1 MERSKSHNFWI
12 GLKTSNCKP
21 SDKISPYIFYKYG
34 GTNKVRKRKLPI
46 QVTFNKWDN
55 KLKNIKK
62 SLWKTFPDEVNKI
75 KDIESKINGVTIE
88 MTSGSLTL
96 ENAFKKLLD
105 KTEDGMVRSWIMNA
119 KRLSS
124 ASRKKWIDYLD
135 SIESHL
141 PKDYAPLTYAH
152 IQDTNSVDF
161 IGETLNYKSGLGNGA
176 IDYIKMLDTVT
187 SYAGLK
193 NIKPFK
199 ANGHIKEKQETD
211 KMPVQF
217 EDVLDG
223 FNDMRTT
230 QDFMAMNFWLYSLS
244 LRGLGGVDM
253 CNISEANIERS
264 GGVCKDGVIRP
275 YYPDWWVDGQW
286 TYSLGEKIHLRVS
299 RSKREKN
306 RKMTILLNLLPSYL
320 LHKSLKETLQRTHPQ
335 YAYQGKDRLR
345 LFNFVTLNNKGKVE
359 EGGDKWKML
368 KDTIY
373 RKVKRMVGAGVHTT
387 RNTFLDTG
395 QLRLTEQEQKE
406 LIGHKSK
413 SDAIHHYQSPHQIK
427 TDLNHIKAVEE
438 FGLLELVQR
447 FYEVGYKKGFTEY
460 KPTLGAI
467 KLLEKEKLTTFTID
481 DQIKLEVLQQNQ
493 QKRPKTKTLDD
504 GRVVKSQREKSQE
517 LIDLENRVKGEF
529 EFGDLD
535 MNATIDEEVFDL
547 MKSED
552 IDALQKDYDKM
563 NREIDEME
571 KSLN

>member
-1 MERSKSHNFWI
+1 MERTKSHNFFI
-12 GLKTSNCKP
+12 SLYKSYKP
-21 SDKISPYIFYKYG
+21 SEEFSPYVMYTYG
-34 GTNKVRKRKLPI
+34 SGGKKMKKIPIKLPYK
-46 QVTFNKWDN
+46 VWD
-55 KLKNIKK
+55 KKKKKIKK
-62 SLWKTFPDEVNKI
+62 DFVEKYFKEAEYLNEI
-75 KDIESKINGVTIE
+75 KSNINGVVID

-96 ENAFKKLLD
+96 ENAFNRLLD
-105 KTEDGMVRSWIMNA
+105 RSEDGFLRTWIMNSKKLTRA
-119 KRLSS
+119 T
-124 ASRKKWIDYLD
+124 RKKWIAYLD

-176 IDYIKMLDTVT
+176 IDYIKMLDTLT
-187 SYAGLK
+187 LQAGLK
-193 NIKPFK
+193 NVKPFK
-199 ANGHIKEKQETD
+199 ANGHIKEKQVTD

-244 LRGLGGVDM
+244 LRGLSGVDI
-253 CNISEANIERS
+253 CNISEDNIERS
-264 GGVCKDGVIRP
+264 GRVIEDGVNYP

-286 TYSLGEKIHLRVS
+286 TMTLAEKMHLRVS

-335 YAYQGKDRLR
+335 YAYQGKDSLR
-345 LFNFVTLNNKGKVE
+345 LFNFMTLTNKGEVP
-359 EGGDKWKML
+359 EGKANWKNI

-373 RKVKRMVGAGVHTT
+373 TKLRRMLGAGVHTT
-387 RNTFLDTG
+387 RSTFLDTG

-427 TDLNHIKAVEE
+427 TDLNHIKAIEE

-467 KLLEKEKLTTFTID
+467 KLLEKDKLTTFTID

-493 QKRPKTKTLDD
+493 QKRPKTKTLND
-504 GRVVKSQREKSQE
+504 GRIVKLPREKPQE
-517 LIDLENRVKGEF
+517 LIDLENKAKEEYDPGVLNNQIEA
-529 EFGDLD
+529 DL
-535 MNATIDEEVFDL
+535 FDL
-547 MKSED
+547 LTADE
-552 IDALQKDYDKM
+552 IDARQKNYDNFSRYM
-563 NREIDEME
+563 DEI
-571 KSLN
+571 